1 MVAAGYSRYMEHYEE
16 SRLVPLPPESV
27 FKQIDNHKNFSSH
40 MNKSSW
46 MMGGGSMKTIM
57 DAREGKQLGSHIA
70 MDGTV
75 MGMKVSLDEVVTKRE
90 PPYKKEWKTV
100 GNPKLIVIG
109 QYVMGVNIVAQ
120 GNGSKL
126 TVFIDYEY
134 PNKNVWLGK
143 LFGKIYARWCVQQM
157 VNGVAGI

>member
-1 MVAAGYSRYMEHYEE
+1 MEHYEE

-46 MMGGGSMKTIM
+46 MMGGGSMKTKM
-57 DAREGKQLGSHIA
+57 DEGEGKQLGSHIV
-70 MDGTV
+70 MEGTV

-126 TVFIDYEY
+126 IVFIDYEY
-134 PNKNVWLGK
+134 PDKNVWLGK
-143 LFGKIYARWCVQQM
+143 FFGKIYAKWCVRQM

>member
-1 MVAAGYSRYMEHYEE
+1 
-16 SRLVPLPPESV
+16 
-27 FKQIDNHKNFSSH
+27 

-46 MMGGGSMKTIM
+46 MMCGGSMKTIM
-57 DAREGKQLGSHIA
+57 DAEEGKQLGSHIT

-100 GNPKLIVIG
+100 GSPKLIVIG

-134 PNKNVWLGK
+134 PDKNAWMGK
-143 LFGKIYARWCVQQM
+143 LFGKIYAKWCVRQM
-157 VNGVAGI
+157 VNGVA